1 MIPMHQTNDLR
12 VLVVDDDF
20 RVAALHASYVD
31 EVPGFTALPPV
42 HDARMVPRRVAEER
56 PDLLLLDVYLPQGS
70 GLDLLATL
78 DVDAFV
84 LSAATEV
91 DAVRTA
97 IRRGA
102 LGYLVK
108 PFDPKVLA
116 AKLRSYARYRRQ
128 LETATVLDQAAIDRA
143 QRTLLAGDDAGA
155 AVVATPTEHAVL
167 AAVAATGEP
176 ATVLQVATAV
186 GISRATAQR
195 YLANLVQAGSL
206 RLELT
211 YGSRGRPE
219 HRYLTAE

>member
-1 MIPMHQTNDLR
+1 MNQSNDLR

-42 HDARMVPRRVAEER
+42 HDARMVPRVVAEEK

-70 GLDLLATL
+70 GLDLLSSL

-84 LSAATEV
+84 LSAATEA

-108 PFDPKVLA
+108 PFDPKLLA
-116 AKLRSYARYRRQ
+116 TRLRSYARYRRQ
-128 LETATVLDQAAIDRA
+128 LETAGVLDQGMIDRA
-143 QRTLLAGDDAGA
+143 QRTLLAADDAGSA
-155 AVVATPTEHAVL
+155 AAPTPTEQAVL

-176 ATVLQVATAV
+176 ATVMQVATAV

-195 YLANLVQAGSL
+195 YLATLVQAGSL

-219 HRYLTAE
+219 HRYLAQG

>member
-1 MIPMHQTNDLR
+1 MNPSTDYK

-20 RVAALHASYVD
+20 RVASLHAGYVD
-31 EVPGFTALPPV
+31 DVPGFSALAPV
-42 HDARMVPRRVAEER
+42 HDARMVPRAVAEGK

-70 GLDLLATL
+70 GLDLLASL

-108 PFDPKVLA
+108 PFDPKMLA
-116 AKLRSYARYRRQ
+116 ARLRGYARYRRQ
-128 LETATVLDQAAIDRA
+128 LESAAGLDQQGIDRA
-143 QRTLLAGDDAGA
+143 QRALLAGDDAG
-155 AVVATPTEHAVL
+155 VVAVTPTEQAVL
-167 AAVAATGEP
+167 AAVAAAGEP
-176 ATVLQVATAV
+176 ATVMQVVTAV

-206 RLELT
+206 RLELA

-219 HRYLTAE
+219 HRYLVQG

>member
-1 MIPMHQTNDLR
+1 MIPMNQTNDLR

-42 HDARMVPRRVAEER
+42 HDARMVPRAVAEEK

-84 LSAATEV
+84 LSAATEA

-108 PFDPKVLA
+108 PFDPKLLA
-116 AKLRSYARYRRQ
+116 ARLRSYARYRRQ
-128 LETATVLDQAAIDRA
+128 LDAATVLDQGAIDRA
-143 QRTLLAGDDAGA
+143 QRTLLAGDDAGTA
-155 AVVATPTEHAVL
+155 APTPTEQAVL

-176 ATVLQVATAV
+176 ATVMQVASAV

-195 YLANLVQAGSL
+195 YLATLVQAGSL

-219 HRYLTAE
+219 HRYLVQD

>member
-1 MIPMHQTNDLR
+1 MKQNSDLR
-12 VLVVDDDF
+12 VLVIDDDF
-20 RVAALHASYVD
+20 RVAALHASYVE

-42 HDARMVPRRVAEER
+42 HDARVVPRVVAEQK

-70 GLDLLATL
+70 GLDLLASL

-102 LGYLVK
+102 LGYLIK
-108 PFDPKVLA
+108 PFDPKVLTG
-116 AKLRSYARYRRQ
+116 KLRSYARYRRQ
-128 LETATVLDQAAIDRA
+128 LDAATIIDQSIIDRA
-143 QRTLLAGDDAGA
+143 QRTLLAGDDSA
-155 AVVATPTEHAVL
+155 ALSATPTEQAVL
-167 AAVAATGEP
+167 AAVVALGQP
-176 ATVLQVATAV
+176 ATVMDIATAV

-195 YLANLVQAGSL
+195 YLANQVQAGSL

-219 HRYLTAE
+219 HRYLIQE

>member
-1 MIPMHQTNDLR
+1 MTQNTDLR

-42 HDARMVPRRVAEER
+42 HDARIVPRVVAEQK
-56 PDLLLLDVYLPQGS
+56 PDLLLLDIYLPQGS
-70 GLDLLATL
+70 GLDLLAAL
-78 DVDAFV
+78 DIDAFV

-102 LGYLVK
+102 LGYLIK
-108 PFDPKVLA
+108 PFDPKVLTG
-116 AKLRSYARYRRQ
+116 KLRSYARYRRQ
-128 LETATVLDQAAIDRA
+128 LETAAFIDQSIIDRA
-143 QRTLLAGDDAGA
+143 QRTLLAGEES
-155 AVVATPTEHAVL
+155 VSLNTTPTEQAVL
-167 AAVAATGEP
+167 AAVAALDAP
-176 ATVLQVATAV
+176 ATVMDVATAV

-195 YLANLVQAGSL
+195 YLANQVQAGAL

-219 HRYLTAE
+219 HRYLIQD

>member
-1 MIPMHQTNDLR
+1 MNPSTDYK

-20 RVAALHASYVD
+20 RVAALHAGYVD
-31 EVPGFTALPPV
+31 DVPGFSALAPV
-42 HDARMVPRRVAEER
+42 HDARMVPRAVAEGK

-70 GLDLLATL
+70 GLDLLASL

-108 PFDPKVLA
+108 PFDPKMLA
-116 AKLRSYARYRRQ
+116 ARLRGYARYRRQ
-128 LETATVLDQAAIDRA
+128 LESAAGLDQQGIDRT
-143 QRTLLAGDDAGA
+143 QRALLAGDDAG
-155 AVVATPTEHAVL
+155 VVAVTPTEQAVL
-167 AAVAATGEP
+167 AAVAAAGEP
-176 ATVLQVATAV
+176 ATVMQVVTAV

-206 RLELT
+206 RLELA

-219 HRYLTAE
+219 HRYLVQG

>member
-1 MIPMHQTNDLR
+1 MNPNAEYK
-12 VLVVDDDF
+12 VLVIDDDF
-20 RVAALHASYVD
+20 RVAALHAGYVE
-31 EVPGFTALPPV
+31 EVPGFTALVPV
-42 HDARMVPRRVAEER
+42 HDARMAPRAVAEGK

-84 LSAATEV
+84 VSAATEV

-108 PFDPKVLA
+108 PFDPKALA
-116 AKLRSYARYRRQ
+116 SRLRGYARYRRQ
-128 LETATVLDQAAIDRA
+128 LEGSAGLDQQGIDRA
-143 QRTLLAGDDAGA
+143 QRALLAGEE
-155 AVVATPTEHAVL
+155 AVATATPTEQAVL
-167 AAVAATGEP
+167 AAVAAAGEP
-176 ATVLQVATAV
+176 ATVMQVVTAV

-195 YLANLVQAGSL
+195 YLANLVQVGSL
-206 RLELT
+206 RLELA

-219 HRYLTAE
+219 HRYLVQK

>member
-1 MIPMHQTNDLR
+1 MNPTNDLR

-31 EVPGFTALPPV
+31 EVPGFTALTPV
-42 HDARMVPRRVAEER
+42 HDARMVPRVVAEEK

-84 LSAATEV
+84 LSAATEA

-108 PFDPKVLA
+108 PFDPKLLA
-116 AKLRSYARYRRQ
+116 ARLRSYARYRRQ
-128 LETATVLDQAAIDRA
+128 LDSATVLDQGAIDRA
-143 QRTLLAGDDAGA
+143 QRTLLAGDDAGT
-155 AVVATPTEHAVL
+155 AVPTPTEQAVL

-176 ATVLQVATAV
+176 ATVMQVATAV

-195 YLANLVQAGSL
+195 YLATLVQAGSL

-219 HRYLTAE
+219 HRYLVQG

>member
-1 MIPMHQTNDLR
+1 MTETTDYK

-20 RVAALHASYVD
+20 RVAALHAGYVD
-31 EVPGFTALPPV
+31 SVPGFRALAPV
-42 HDARMVPRRVAEER
+42 HDARMVPRAVAEQQ

-116 AKLRSYARYRRQ
+116 SRLRAYARYRRQ
-128 LETATVLDQAAIDRA
+128 LDTATGLDQQAIDRA
-143 QRTLLAGDDAGA
+143 QRTLLASEEGGTA
-155 AVVATPTEHAVL
+155 VATPTEQAVL
-167 AAVAATGEP
+167 AAVAAAGEP
-176 ATVLQVATAV
+176 ATVMQVVTAV

-206 RLELT
+206 RLELA

-219 HRYLTAE
+219 HRYLVQG

>member
-1 MIPMHQTNDLR
+1 MIPMNVTPELR

-20 RVAALHASYVD
+20 RVAALHASYVE
-31 EVPGFTALPPV
+31 EVPGFTALPPI
-42 HDARMVPRRVAEER
+42 HDARVVPRAVAELK

-70 GLDLLATL
+70 GLDLLASL

-108 PFDPKVLA
+108 PFDPKLLA
-116 AKLRSYARYRRQ
+116 TRLRSYARYRRQ
-128 LETATVLDQAAIDRA
+128 LDAASVLDQGTIDRA

-155 AVVATPTEHAVL
+155 VAAPPTEQAVL

-176 ATVLQVATAV
+176 ATVMQVASAV

-206 RLELT
+206 RLELA

-219 HRYLTAE
+219 HRYLIQH

>member
-1 MIPMHQTNDLR
+1 MNPTTDLR

-20 RVAALHASYVD
+20 RVAALHARYVD
-31 EVPGFTALPPV
+31 DVPGFTALPPV
-42 HDARMVPRRVAEER
+42 HDARMVPRAVAEGK

-116 AKLRSYARYRRQ
+116 TRLRSYARYRRQ
-128 LETATVLDQAAIDRA
+128 LDSATVLDQGAIDRA
-143 QRTLLAGDDAGA
+143 QRTLLAGDEERYRGRGYAHRTGGACRGGRHRRTCNGHAGGLDRGHLPPGHGPTLPGDTRPGGFAGA
-155 AVVATPTEHAVL
+155 
-167 AAVAATGEP
+167 
-176 ATVLQVATAV
+176 
-186 GISRATAQR
+186 
-195 YLANLVQAGSL
+195 
-206 RLELT
+206 
-211 YGSRGRPE
+211 
-219 HRYLTAE
+219 

>member
-1 MIPMHQTNDLR
+1 MQQHTDLR

-20 RVAALHASYVD
+20 RVAALHASYVN
-31 EVPGFTALPPV
+31 EVPGFTALVPV
-42 HDARMVPRRVAEER
+42 HDARVVPRIVAEQK

-70 GLDLLATL
+70 GLDLLSTL

-102 LGYLVK
+102 LGYLIK
-108 PFDPKVLA
+108 PFDPKALTS
-116 AKLRSYARYRRQ
+116 KLRSYARYRRQ
-128 LETATVLDQAAIDRA
+128 LDAATIIDQATIDRA
-143 QRTLLAGDDAGA
+143 QRTLLSGEDAGVGA
-155 AVVATPTEHAVL
+155 ATPTEQAVL
-167 AAVAATGEP
+167 AAVAAIGAP
-176 ATVLQVATAV
+176 ATVMDVATAV
-186 GISRATAQR
+186 GVSRATAQR
-195 YLANLVQAGSL
+195 YLANHVQAGSL

-219 HRYLTAE
+219 HRYLIQE

>member
-1 MIPMHQTNDLR
+1 MTETSDYK

-20 RVAALHASYVD
+20 RVAALHAGYVD
-31 EVPGFTALPPV
+31 EVPGFRALAPV
-42 HDARMVPRRVAEER
+42 HDARMVPRAVAEDT

-70 GLDLLATL
+70 GLDLLASL

-116 AKLRSYARYRRQ
+116 SRLRAYARYRRQ
-128 LETATVLDQAAIDRA
+128 LDTATGLDQQAIDRA
-143 QRTLLAGDDAGA
+143 QRTLLAGEDAGTP
-155 AVVATPTEHAVL
+155 VATPTEQAVL
-167 AAVAATGEP
+167 AAVAAAGEP
-176 ATVLQVATAV
+176 ATVIQVVDAV

-195 YLANLVQAGSL
+195 YLATLVQAGSL
-206 RLELT
+206 RLELA

-219 HRYLTAE
+219 HRYLVQD

>member
-1 MIPMHQTNDLR
+1 MTETTDYK

-20 RVAALHASYVD
+20 RVAALHAGYVD
-31 EVPGFTALPPV
+31 EVPGFRALAPV
-42 HDARMVPRRVAEER
+42 HDARMVPRAVAEQQ

-116 AKLRSYARYRRQ
+116 SRLRAYARYRRQ
-128 LETATVLDQAAIDRA
+128 LDTATGLDQQAIDRA
-143 QRTLLAGDDAGA
+143 QRTLLAGEEAGTA
-155 AVVATPTEHAVL
+155 VATPTEQAVL
-167 AAVAATGEP
+167 AAVVAAGEP
-176 ATVLQVATAV
+176 ATVMQVVTAV

-206 RLELT
+206 RLELA

-219 HRYLTAE
+219 HRYMAQG

>member
-1 MIPMHQTNDLR
+1 MNPTNDLR

-42 HDARMVPRRVAEER
+42 HDARMVPRAVAEEK

-116 AKLRSYARYRRQ
+116 ARLRSYARYRRQ
-128 LETATVLDQAAIDRA
+128 LDAATVLDQGAIDRA
-143 QRTLLAGDDAGA
+143 QRTLLAGDEAGTA
-155 AVVATPTEHAVL
+155 AATPTEQAVL

-176 ATVLQVATAV
+176 ATVMQVASAV

-195 YLANLVQAGSL
+195 YLATLVQAGSL

-219 HRYLTAE
+219 HRYLVQD

>member
-1 MIPMHQTNDLR
+1 MNQTNDLR

-42 HDARMVPRRVAEER
+42 HDARMVPRAVAEEK

-108 PFDPKVLA
+108 PFDPKLLA
-116 AKLRSYARYRRQ
+116 ARLRSYARYRRQ
-128 LETATVLDQAAIDRA
+128 LESATVLDQGAIDRA
-143 QRTLLAGDDAGA
+143 QRTLLAGDDAGTA
-155 AVVATPTEHAVL
+155 APTPTEQAVL

-176 ATVLQVATAV
+176 ATVMQVASAV

-195 YLANLVQAGSL
+195 YLATLVQAGSL

-219 HRYLTAE
+219 HRYLVQG

>member
-1 MIPMHQTNDLR
+1 MISMNPTNDLR

-20 RVAALHASYVD
+20 RVAALHARYVD

-42 HDARMVPRRVAEER
+42 HDARMVPRAVAEEK

-116 AKLRSYARYRRQ
+116 TRLRSYARYRRQ
-128 LETATVLDQAAIDRA
+128 LDSATVLDQGAIDRA
-143 QRTLLAGDDAGA
+143 QRTLLAGDEGGA
-155 AVVATPTEHAVL
+155 VAATPTEQAVL

-176 ATVLQVATAV
+176 ATVMQVASAV

-195 YLANLVQAGSL
+195 YLATLVQAGSL

-219 HRYLTAE
+219 HRYLVQH